1 MAEPNSA
8 EGAQPGFVAAR
19 DAATIMLVRDAGA
32 GGGAVLEVC
41 MLQRHLN
48 SDFVGGA
55 YVFPGGKV
63 DDEDRTAAAEEACA
77 RRSDA
82 EASAMLG
89 VGSGGLAFWVAALRE
104 CFEEAGVLLAY
115 EGDDD
120 DVLVSSAPDSV
131 ARLSALRASLNA
143 GEVRFLDACRQAG
156 LRLATDRVH
165 YFSHWITPEPAPK
178 RYDTR
183 FFVAALP
190 AGQVPVHDDHETV
203 DTVWVRPDDA
213 LARAAAGEF
222 DLIFPTMKNLEAI
235 ARFETSADLLAAAAA
250 VERVPTVLPRVV
262 VDDRGFRILL
272 PGDPGYE
279 EAVAPR
285 RRAGPCRRRRWGRSC
300 AGSGP
305 TAAPSGPGRQR
316 PGRDGRPA
324 VFGRPLRAGPADRPV
339 AARGPRHGSESRPH
353 DGTGD
358 QQLPGGH
365 DRPRGGGPRTRRRRP
380 PRHPGRGGGGAH
392 PDRGGHPHPS

>member
-1 MAEPNSA
+1 MSPPDAPA
-8 EGAQPGFVAAR
+8 DQPPGPVAAR
-19 DAATIMLVRDAGA
+19 DAATIMLVRDALVGDGPA
-32 GGGAVLEVC
+32 LEVC

-63 DDEDRTAAAEEACA
+63 DDEDRTPAAEEACA
-77 RRSDA
+77 LRSDA

-115 EGDDD
+115 RGDGPGADD
-120 DVLVSSAPDSV
+120 TVLEAHDADTRHRLAAMRV
-131 ARLSALRASLNA
+131 ALNA
-143 GEVRFLDACRQAG
+143 GEVRFLDACRREG

-183 FFVAALP
+183 FFVAAVP
-190 AGQVPVHDDHETV
+190 AGQVPIHDDYETV

-213 LARAAAGEF
+213 LARAKAGEF

-235 ARFETSADLLAAAAA
+235 SRFTTSGELLAAAAA

-262 VDDRGFRILL
+262 ADERGFRILL
-272 PGDPGYE
+272 PGDPGYD
-279 EAVAPR
+279 EAIAE
-285 RRAGPCRRRRWGRSC
+285 GP
-300 AGSGP
+300 
-305 TAAPSGPGRQR
+305 
-316 PGRDGRPA
+316 D
-324 VFGRPLRAGPADRPV
+324 
-339 AARGPRHGSESRPH
+339 
-353 DGTGD
+353 
-358 QQLPGGH
+358 
-365 DRPRGGGPRTRRRRP
+365 
-380 PRHPGRGGGGAH
+380 PGRGRSMTPSEVGAIVRTIGA
-392 PDRGGHPHPS
+392 DGRAERPS